1 MRNAQMG
8 NTRGCQRKSG
18 RRPGRRAALWVILLL
33 ALVLSSCSAPAQN
46 AETSAPP
53 AQAKPTVT
61 PVVVKSS
68 DGPLAPDWSL
78 GTLDGG
84 QFRLTDHKGD
94 VVVMYF
100 MASWCGTCVPE
111 AQALGELYQRYGEQG
126 LTVVAINVE
135 PEKKVSE
142 LSRFRQLA
150 NNAAYAWTFD
160 TAFAVTQQYGVKALD
175 TTIII
180 DRSGRIAYS
189 DAYPTPLDVLDTE
202 IQKWL

>member
-1 MRNAQMG
+1 MRNEQIG
-8 NTRGCQRKSG
+8 NSRGYHRKSG
-18 RRPGRRAALWVILLL
+18 RRSGRRAALWVILLL

-46 AETSAPP
+46 AETGAPP
-53 AQAKPTVT
+53 AQAEPTAT

-68 DGPLAPDWSL
+68 DGPLAPDWRL
-78 GTLDGG
+78 ETLDGG
-84 QFRLTDHKGD
+84 QFRLADHKGD

-100 MASWCGTCVPE
+100 MASWCGSCVPE
-111 AQALGELYQRYGEQG
+111 AQALAELHQRYGERR

-135 PEKKVSE
+135 PDKKVAE

-160 TAFAVTQQYGVKALD
+160 TAYTVTQQYGVKALD
-175 TTIII
+175 STIII
-180 DRSGRIAYS
+180 DRSGHIAYS
-189 DAYPTPLDVLDTE
+189 DAYPTPLDVLDAE